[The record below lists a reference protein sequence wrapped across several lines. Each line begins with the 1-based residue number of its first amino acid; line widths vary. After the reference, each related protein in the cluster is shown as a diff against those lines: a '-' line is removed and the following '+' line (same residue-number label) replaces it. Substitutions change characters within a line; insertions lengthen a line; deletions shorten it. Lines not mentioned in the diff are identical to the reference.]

1 MKKVLHIMHDRSII
15 MRSGG
20 GTSQD
25 EDCQRTFFLL
35 YWKGS
40 GPGGI
45 GPNAGRREAEDLA
58 LNAGRRE
65 AEVLAS
71 NAEGAMELEF
81 VIVIVIRKG
90 RING

>member
-45 GPNAGRREAEDLA
+45 GPNAGRMEAGNLSSNAGRREAEDLA
-58 LNAGRRE
+58 LNAE
-65 AEVLAS
+65 Y
-71 NAEGAMELEF
+71 AMELEF
-81 VIVIVIRKG
+81 VIVIRKG

>member
-65 AEVLAS
+65 AEDLAL

-81 VIVIVIRKG
+81 VIVIRKG

>member
-81 VIVIVIRKG
+81 VIVIRKG

>member
-58 LNAGRRE
+58 LNAGRME
-65 AEVLAS
+65 TEDLAL

-81 VIVIVIRKG
+81 VIVIRKG

>member
-1 MKKVLHIMHDRSII
+1 MKKVLHNMHDRSII

-81 VIVIVIRKG
+81 VIVIRKG